1 MTKQRAVVIC
11 PGRGSYTRETLGFL
25 NKARPHIKEFL
36 EDIDQRRK
44 AWGEPTIS
52 ELDALETFKSPVHT
66 KGEHASPLIYACS
79 FADFASIDREK
90 TEIVAITGNS
100 MGWYTTLALGG
111 ALDVAGSFQV
121 IQTMGSMMKETII
134 GGQVIYPI
142 ADDQWQKDLEMEKAV
157 LTMVEELNGRDGNE
171 VYLSIRLGGYAVI
184 GGNKSG
190 LAALMKELPPIENYP
205 MLLVNH
211 AAFHTPLLKE
221 TSDKAMQLIGPE
233 LFFPPEIPLV
243 DGRGF
248 IWKPWSTKTDQ
259 LYDYTLGHQ
268 VYAPY
273 DFTKAVM
280 VAVKEFAP
288 DQIILL
294 GPGNSLGGSVAQI
307 LIEMDW
313 HGLKNK
319 EQFMKR
325 QSENP
330 LLISMAR
337 PEQRPI
343 VATW

>member
-1 MTKQRAVVIC
+1 MSKKRAIVIC
-11 PGRGSYTRETLGFL
+11 PGRGSYTRETLGLL
-25 NKARPHIKEFL
+25 NKVRPQISEFMD
-36 EDIDQRRK
+36 DIDQRRK
-44 AWGEPTIS
+44 AWGEPTIT
-52 ELDALETFKSPVHT
+52 ELDAMESFKPAVHT

-79 FADFASIDREK
+79 FADFASLDREK
-90 TEIVAITGNS
+90 VEIVAVTGNS

-111 ALDVAGSFQV
+111 ALDAAGAFQV
-121 IQTMGSMMKETII
+121 IQTMGSMMKETIV

-142 ADDQWQKDLEMEKAV
+142 VNEQWQKDPEMEAAV
-157 LTMVEELNGRDGNE
+157 LAVIEGLNGREGNE
-171 VYLSIRLGGYAVI
+171 VYLSIRLGGYLVV

-190 LAALMKELPPIENYP
+190 LNALMKELPPIENYP
-205 MLLVNH
+205 MLLINH

-221 TSDKAMQLIGPE
+221 TSDKAFQLIDPE
-233 LFFPPEIPLV
+233 LFYPPEIPLV
-243 DGRGF
+243 DGRGV
-248 IWKPWSTKTDQ
+248 IWKPWSTKTDE
-259 LYDYTLGHQ
+259 LYEYTLGHQ

-319 EQFMKR
+319 EQFMNQQK
-325 QSENP
+325 ENP
-330 LLISMAR
+330 RLISMGR
-337 PEQRPI
+337 PEQSALVTR
-343 VATW
+343 

>member
-1 MTKQRAVVIC
+1 MKKRALVIC

-25 NKARPHIKEFL
+25 NKMRPEIADFMD
-36 EDIDQRRK
+36 DIDQRRK
-44 AWGEPTIS
+44 AWGDPTIT
-52 ELDALETFKSPVHT
+52 ELDGMDSFKSQIHT

-79 FADFASIDREK
+79 FADFASLDRDK
-90 TEIVAITGNS
+90 LDIVAITGNS

-111 ALDVAGSFQV
+111 ALDAAGSFQV
-121 IQTMGSMMKETII
+121 IQTMGSMMRENVV

-142 ADDQWQKDLEMEKAV
+142 VNDQWQKDAEMENAV
-157 LTMVEELNGRDGNE
+157 LTLVESLNGRDGHE

-184 GGNKSG
+184 GGNKAG
-190 LAALMKELPPIENYP
+190 LSALMKELPLIENYP

-221 TSDKAMQLIGPE
+221 TSDKAFQLIGPE
-233 LFFPPEIPLV
+233 IFFPPEIPLV
-243 DGRGF
+243 DGRGA
-248 IWKPWSTKTDQ
+248 IWKPWSTKTDE
-259 LYDYTLGHQ
+259 LYQYTLGHQ

-273 DFTKAVM
+273 DFTRAVM

-313 HGLKNK
+313 HEMKTK
-319 EQFMKR
+319 DQFTEK
-325 QSENP
+325 QKTNP
-330 LLISMAR
+330 LLISMGR
-337 PEQRPI
+337 PEQRAL
-343 VATW
+343 VSR

>member
-1 MTKQRAVVIC
+1 MKKRAVVIC

-25 NKARPHIKEFL
+25 NKMRPDIAEFMD
-36 EDIDQRRK
+36 DIDQRRK
-44 AWGEPTIS
+44 AWGEPTIA
-52 ELDALETFKSPVHT
+52 ELDGMEAFKSQIHT

-79 FADFASIDREK
+79 FADFASLDREK
-90 TEIVAITGNS
+90 LDIVAITGNS

-111 ALDVAGSFQV
+111 ALDAAGSFQV
-121 IQTMGSMMKETII
+121 IQTMGSMMKENIV

-142 ADDQWQKDLEMEKAV
+142 VNEQWQKDIEMENAV
-157 LTMVEELNGRDGNE
+157 LTLVESLNGRDGHE

-190 LAALMKELPPIENYP
+190 LNALMKELPLIENYP

-211 AAFHTPLLKE
+211 AAFHTPMLRE
-221 TSDKAMQLIGPE
+221 TSEKAFQLIGSE
-233 LFFPPEIPLV
+233 LFMPPEIPLV
-243 DGRGF
+243 DGRGV
-248 IWKPWSTKTDQ
+248 IWKPWSTKTDE
-259 LYDYTLGHQ
+259 LYQYTLGHQ

-273 DFTKAVM
+273 DFTHAVM

-313 HGLKNK
+313 HGMKTK
-319 EQFMKR
+319 DQFTEK
-325 QSENP
+325 QKANP
-330 LLISMAR
+330 LLISMGR
-337 PEQRPI
+337 PEQRAL
-343 VATW
+343 VSK